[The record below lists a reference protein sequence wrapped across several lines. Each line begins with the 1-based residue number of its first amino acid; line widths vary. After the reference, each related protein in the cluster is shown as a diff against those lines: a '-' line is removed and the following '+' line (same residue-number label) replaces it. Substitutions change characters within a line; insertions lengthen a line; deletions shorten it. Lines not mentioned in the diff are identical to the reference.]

1 MIFQKYDFDGVIHFA
16 GLKAFGESTTYP
28 YMYFDNNVTGTLCLL
43 DVMDRYGVKNI
54 VFSSSASVYDGS
66 NTPPFS
72 EDMKLGTTNP
82 YATSKLNIEFLLK
95 DYARQK

>member
-1 MIFQKYDFDGVIHFA
+1 
-16 GLKAFGESTTYP
+16 
-28 YMYFDNNVTGTLCLL
+28 MYFDNNVTGTLTLL
-43 DVMDRYGVKNI
+43 DVMDRFGVKNI

-66 NTPPFS
+66 NEPPFT

-82 YATSKLNIEFLLK
+82 YATSKLNIEYLLK